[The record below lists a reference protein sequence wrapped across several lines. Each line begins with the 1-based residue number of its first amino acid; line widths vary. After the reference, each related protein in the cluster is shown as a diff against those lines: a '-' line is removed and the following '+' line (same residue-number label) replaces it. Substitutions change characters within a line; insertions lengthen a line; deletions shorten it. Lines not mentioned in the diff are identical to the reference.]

1 MLTGLT
7 LPALLEELAAPREV
21 PGAGSALAAALATA
35 AAVVQMAARL
45 SPGSWTDAAGVAAQ
59 AEALRERAV
68 QLVDEDAEAYRLAL
82 EARAAA
88 DETARPEQRD
98 WALGQVTAAA
108 AEPPLALARLAADLA
123 ELCAAAGER
132 VEPRVHADV
141 AAAAGLA
148 AAVAR
153 GARALVATN
162 LTALAGDARVEEAD
176 RLVAAADAAARSLV
190 EERGTARRPGLSRAP
205 WRDGSGQLLLSL
217 D

>member
-1 MLTGLT
+1 VLTGLT

-45 SPGSWTDAAGVAAQ
+45 SPDSWVDAAGVAAQ
-59 AEALRERAV
+59 AEALRGRAV
-68 QLVDEDAEAYRLAL
+68 QLVDEDADAYRLAL
-82 EARAAA
+82 EARAAF
-88 DETARPEQRD
+88 DEKAKPEQRD

-108 AEPPLALARLAADLA
+108 AEPPLALARLATDLA
-123 ELCAAAGER
+123 ELCAAAGAR

-141 AAAAGLA
+141 AAAAALA

-162 LTALAGDARVEEAD
+162 LTALPGDSRIEEAD
-176 RLVAAADAAARSLV
+176 LLVAAAEGAATSV
-190 EERGTARRPGLSRAP
+190 
-205 WRDGSGQLLLSL
+205 
-217 D
+217 

>member
-1 MLTGLT
+1 MLTGLS

-21 PGAGSALAAALATA
+21 PGAGSALAAALAAA

-45 SPGSWTDAAGVAAQ
+45 SPASWADAAGVAAQ

-88 DETARPEQRD
+88 DETAKPEQRD
-98 WALGQVTAAA
+98 WSLGQVTAAA
-108 AEPPLALARLAADLA
+108 AEPPLALVRLAADLV
-123 ELCAAAGER
+123 ELCAAAGAR

-141 AAAAGLA
+141 AAAAALA

-153 GARALVATN
+153 GSRALVAAN

-176 RLVAAADAAARSLV
+176 RLVAAADAAARSL
-190 EERGTARRPGLSRAP
+190 SR
-205 WRDGSGQLLLSL
+205 
-217 D
+217 

>member
-1 MLTGLT
+1 VLTGLT
-7 LPALLEELAAPREV
+7 LPALLEELAAPHEV

-45 SPGSWTDAAGVAAQ
+45 SPASWADAAGVAAQ

-68 QLVDEDAEAYRLAL
+68 QLVDDDAEAYRRAL

-88 DETARPEQRD
+88 DEGAKPEQRD

-123 ELCAAAGER
+123 ELCTAAGER

-141 AAAAGLA
+141 AAAAALA

-162 LTALAGDARVEEAD
+162 LTALPGDARVEEAD
-176 RLVAAADAAARSLV
+176 RLVATADAAARSL
-190 EERGTARRPGLSRAP
+190 
-205 WRDGSGQLLLSL
+205 
-217 D
+217 

>member
-1 MLTGLT
+1 MLTGLP

-45 SPGSWTDAAGVAAQ
+45 SPSSWADAAGVAAQ

-68 QLVDEDAEAYRLAL
+68 QLVDEDANAYRKAL

-108 AEPPLALARLAADLA
+108 AEPPLALARLAADLT
-123 ELCAAAGER
+123 ELCAAAGAR

-141 AAAAGLA
+141 AAAAALA
-148 AAVAR
+148 AAVTR
-153 GARALVATN
+153 GARALVAAN
-162 LTALAGDARVEEAD
+162 LTALPDDVRVQEAD
-176 RLVAAADAAARSLV
+176 RLVAAAEAAARSL
-190 EERGTARRPGLSRAP
+190 
-205 WRDGSGQLLLSL
+205 
-217 D
+217 

>member
-1 MLTGLT
+1 MVLTGLP

-21 PGAGSALAAALATA
+21 PGAGSALAAALAAA

-45 SPGSWTDAAGVAAQ
+45 SPESWADAAGVAAQ

-68 QLVDEDAEAYRLAL
+68 QLVDEDAEAYRQAL

-88 DETARPEQRD
+88 DEKSRPEQRD

-123 ELCAAAGER
+123 ELCAAAGGR

-141 AAAAGLA
+141 AAAAVLA

-153 GARALVATN
+153 GSRALVATN

-176 RLVAAADAAARSLV
+176 QLVSAAEAAARSL
-190 EERGTARRPGLSRAP
+190 
-205 WRDGSGQLLLSL
+205 SL
-217 D
+217 

>member
-1 MLTGLT
+1 MLTGLP

-21 PGAGSALAAALATA
+21 PGAGSALAAALAAA

-45 SPGSWTDAAGVAAQ
+45 SPGSWVDAPGVAAQ
-59 AEALRERAV
+59 AEALRDRAV

-88 DETARPEQRD
+88 DEAARPEQRD

-108 AEPPLALARLAADLA
+108 AEPPLALVRLATDLA
-123 ELCAAAGER
+123 ELCAAAAGR

-141 AAAAGLA
+141 TAAASLA

-162 LTALAGDARVEEAD
+162 LTALEGDARVEEAD
-176 RLVAAADAAARSLV
+176 RLAGAAEAAARSL
-190 EERGTARRPGLSRAP
+190 
-205 WRDGSGQLLLSL
+205 
-217 D
+217 